1 VLNESEFFIFD
12 ADGTLVKSREF
23 YRGLLKKI
31 LDLNSNSLLHQF
43 YLTIL
48 QEKYCPKSVLI
59 LWKKL
64 NFLIY
69 EISEKLE
76 KPPRLFE
83 GVREFLEKLS
93 GDQVKMFVSTAG
105 SKSLRIEQKLKRLGI
120 LDFFEKVSGREF
132 SKEEAII
139 SFAKHLGIEQ
149 SKFCKKTVFVSDGLE
164 DMLLAQRLGIYGIG
178 ITSTFN
184 TKMLKKFGAKKII
197 NNFEELIE
205 LYTKNLL
212 KEVN

>member
-1 VLNESEFFIFD
+1 MMNERKYVIFD
-12 ADGTLVKSREF
+12 ADGTLEKSREF
-23 YRGLLKKI
+23 FRRVLRKI
-31 LDLNSNSLLHQF
+31 LDLSSNSLLRQF

-48 QEKYCPKSVLI
+48 QEKYCPKLVLT

-76 KPPRLFE
+76 GPPRLFK

-93 GDQVKMFVSTAG
+93 ENQVKMFVSTTG
-105 SKSLRIEQKLKRLGI
+105 SKSLRAEQKLEKLGI
-120 LDFFEKVSGREF
+120 LNFFAMVSGREF

-149 SKFCKKTVFVSDGLE
+149 SKFCKEAFFVSDGLE

-178 ITSTFN
+178 ITNTFN
-184 TKMLKKFGAKKII
+184 SELLKRFGAKKII
-197 NNFEELIE
+197 DNFEELIE
-205 LYTKNLL
+205 L
-212 KEVN
+212 

>member
-1 VLNESEFFIFD
+1 MLDKLEFLIFD
-12 ADGTLVKSREF
+12 ADGTLIESRDF
-23 YRGLLKKI
+23 YRGVLKKI
-31 LDLNSNSLLHQF
+31 SDLSSNSLLHQF

-48 QEKYCPKSVLI
+48 QEEFCPKSVLI

-64 NFLIY
+64 NILIY

-76 KPPRLFE
+76 GPPKLFK

-93 GDQVKMFVSTAG
+93 EDRVKIFVSTAG
-105 SKSLRIEQKLKRLGI
+105 SKSLIIEQKLERLGI
-120 LDFFEKVSGREF
+120 LNFFEKVSGREF

-139 SFAKHLGIEQ
+139 SFAEYLGIEQ
-149 SKFCKKTVFVSDGLE
+149 SKFCKKAVFVSDGLE
-164 DMLLAQRLGIYGIG
+164 DMLLTQQLGIYGIG

-184 TKMLKKFGAKKII
+184 AKMLKKFGAKKII

-212 KEVN
+212 KEIK